1 MGAAVGVA
9 PKMNTTVPSRIRS
22 VQSVAQRENR
32 SVQPMNTTVSGVNT
46 TKTNTTHEWDAAPVV
61 KAADTGKRIEI
72 RYNRRK
78 GKEDYYYWVYRW
90 AAEVDG
96 KPVKRPSGTYV
107 RNYEYGGKL
116 ETIGDKERLGR
127 YEARK

>member
-1 MGAAVGVA
+1 
-9 PKMNTTVPSRIRS
+9 
-22 VQSVAQRENR
+22 
-32 SVQPMNTTVSGVNT
+32 MNTTVSAVNQPELNT
-46 TKTNTTHEWDAAPVV
+46 TNEWDAGPTF

-72 RYNRRK
+72 RYNKRK
-78 GKEDYYYWVYRW
+78 AKEPYYYWVYRW

-107 RNYEYGGKL
+107 RNYEYGGRLKSL
-116 ETIGDKERLGR
+116 EAVNKERLDR